1 MFDIIKNPNYFYYE
15 KGRHCYFTNV
25 KLNLENIT
33 QEKEIIQ
40 NMSRKKRQGGK
51 NVQIVL
57 DYFIEQVLN
66 NIYLR
71 SETKC

>member
-1 MFDIIKNPNYFYYE
+1 MFNIIKNFNYFYYE

-25 KLNLENIT
+25 KLDLKNIT
-33 QEKEIIQ
+33 QEEENIQ

-57 DYFIEQVLN
+57 EHFIEQVLN
-66 NIYLR
+66 NKIVK
-71 SETKC
+71 E